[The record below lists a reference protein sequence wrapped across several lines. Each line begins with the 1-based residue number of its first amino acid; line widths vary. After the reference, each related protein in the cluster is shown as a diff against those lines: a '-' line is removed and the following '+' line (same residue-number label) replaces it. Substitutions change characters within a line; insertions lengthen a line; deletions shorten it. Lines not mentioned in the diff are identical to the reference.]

1 MIFLSPDENGLLKK
15 TSKQSSSGGLRRLGY
30 FQEDIFI
37 IIITTWGDGLWT
49 NESWRKFFKSC
60 SGDGWSHSEVENWS
74 QVSVENHWFRHYV
87 GLQVPDPFHW
97 KCLLGSLKYFS
108 GVQASSL
115 DLEFWENKGIWSNE
129 RTWTFW
135 IAYWYF

>member
-49 NESWRKFFKSC
+49 NES
-60 SGDGWSHSEVENWS
+60 
-74 QVSVENHWFRHYV
+74 
-87 GLQVPDPFHW
+87 
-97 KCLLGSLKYFS
+97 
-108 GVQASSL
+108 
-115 DLEFWENKGIWSNE
+115 
-129 RTWTFW
+129 
-135 IAYWYF
+135 